1 MNLKQIKEMIF
12 SITDYNPDVETYQ
25 NEVTRIVNEV
35 YEDFF
40 SSRPWTFSQKE
51 IDMYTMPDV
60 TVDDAL
66 ITSTAPANPQSHLV
80 QNVGAIA
87 SDPRYEGSILQVVNA
102 TDDTDQGEYFI
113 DSCNSTTEI
122 YVSKK
127 AIYNSPAWTTS
138 TDPLTVVAKQRYITL
153 PDDCVVPLGVSV
165 RDPTITTG
173 PGPYGPIFELNRRD
187 DAEMGLWLDSTGTP
201 NSWIPYDNVPGGELD
216 VTDFPPLP
224 GDLAVTAVVCL
235 AAEAWPQGDYEFY
248 LAYRFRGRIGPIGEA
263 VKVTIPAGGF
273 FKPRFTT
280 RDTTH
285 SGMFGLHKHIF
296 FRIASI
302 TAGGYTDDLIR
313 DMNAY
318 SMTVT
323 PVPATPG
330 VGTIVGQQFYIPDV
344 NTSCDTPPDW
354 LGGVSGSQN
363 KLRSVPRAPD
373 FGEGTYWRIRLHPR
387 PDFYMPI
394 RIRYIRKCHSLVA
407 DTDTPEMP
415 PDTHRYIVYRSC
427 EELFTK
433 HNALPQ
439 AQLYKQKADA
449 EEARMA
455 AQWLTQRAA
464 NYVKGP
470 FRASPGYYKPFR
482 RLIQLP

>member
-1 MNLKQIKEMIF
+1 VNLKQIKDMIF

-25 NEVTRIVNEV
+25 NEVTRIINEV

-60 TVDDAL
+60 TVADAV
-66 ITSTAPANPQSHLV
+66 ITSTTPANPQSHLV
-80 QNVGAIA
+80 TNVGAIA
-87 SDPRYEGSILQVVNA
+87 ADPRYEGSILQVTNA
-102 TDDTDQGEYFI
+102 TDTTDQGEYFI
-113 DSCNSTTEI
+113 DSCDTLTQI
-122 YVSKK
+122 FVSKK
-127 AIYNSPAWTTS
+127 AIYGSPAWTT
-138 TDPLTVVAKQRYITL
+138 TTNPVTVVAKQRYITL

-165 RDPTITTG
+165 RDPTVTTG

-201 NSWIPYDNVPGGELD
+201 NSWVPYDNVPGGELD

-224 GDLAVTAVVCL
+224 GDLSVSTVACVAG
-235 AAEAWPQGDYEFY
+235 EAWPAGSYEFF
-248 LAYRFRGRIGPIGEA
+248 LAYRFRGHIGPIGEA
-263 VKVTIPAGGF
+263 VKLTIGNALV
-273 FKPRFTT
+273 KPRFAT
-280 RDTTH
+280 RDTTL
-285 SGMFGLHKHIF
+285 SGMAGLHKHIF
-296 FRIASI
+296 YRIVEI
-302 TAGGYTDDLIR
+302 TATGYTDDLIR

-318 SMTVT
+318 SMTTT
-323 PVPATPG
+323 PVPVSPG
-330 VGTIVGQQFYIPDV
+330 TGAIIGQQFYIPDE
-344 NTSCDTPPDW
+344 NISIDTPPDW
-354 LGGVSGSQN
+354 LGGVSSNEQ

-373 FGEGTYWRIRLHPR
+373 FTEGTYWRIRLHPR
-387 PDFYMPI
+387 PNFYMPI

-415 PDTHRYIVYRSC
+415 PDTHRYVVYRSC
-427 EELFTK
+427 EELFAK

-439 AQLYKQKADA
+439 AALYKTKADA
-449 EEARMA
+449 EEKRLA

-464 NYVKGP
+464 SYVKGP
-470 FRASPGYYKPFR
+470 FRSSPGYYKPFR